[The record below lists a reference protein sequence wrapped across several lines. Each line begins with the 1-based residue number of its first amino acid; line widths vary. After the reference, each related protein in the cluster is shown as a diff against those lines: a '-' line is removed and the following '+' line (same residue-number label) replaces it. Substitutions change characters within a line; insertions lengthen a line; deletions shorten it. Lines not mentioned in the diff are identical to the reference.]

1 MAPRQLEDE
10 VVALRTLGEV
20 LSRVGD
26 EVVCADRSNNVH
38 VPRAAHTGHFGAQG
52 IGKII
57 SRQLLEKGFCVSVFD
72 IDEEAIGEFKAETGS
87 ENIAFF
93 TTDVSDEA
101 SVLESIAA
109 SFERFGNISGLI
121 NNAAIQID
129 KPVTELTLEEWNRV
143 IGTNLTGA
151 FLCAKHAAPFLK
163 NSKGSIIN
171 ISSTR
176 AFQSEPNTEA
186 YSASKGGIL
195 ALTHA
200 LAISLGPE
208 IRVNCISPGWIDAS
222 GIRKKS
228 KANQI
233 ELAEVDHS
241 QHPAGRVGKPE
252 DIANMVLFLLNP
264 ENDFITGQNFI
275 IDGGMTKKMIYV

>member
-1 MAPRQLEDE
+1 MKNII
-10 VVALRTLGEV
+10 V
-20 LSRVGD
+20 
-26 EVVCADRSNNVH
+26 
-38 VPRAAHTGHFGAQG
+38 TGGAQG

-57 SRQLLEKGFCVSVFD
+57 SQQLLEKGFCVSVFE
-72 IDEEAIGEFKAETGS
+72 IDEEAILEFKE
-87 ENIAFF
+87 ENNNENLAFF
-93 TTDVSDEA
+93 LTDVFDEEN
-101 SVLESIAA
+101 VRNSILQSA
-109 SFERFGNISGLI
+109 EKFGSISGLI

-129 KPVTELTLEEWNRV
+129 KPVTELSLKEWNRV

-151 FLCAKHAAPFLK
+151 FLCAKYAARFLEK
-163 NSKGSIIN
+163 SKGSMIN

-176 AFQSEPNTEA
+176 AFQSEQNTEA

-200 LAISLGPE
+200 LAMSLGPE
-208 IRVNCISPGWIDAS
+208 INVNCISPGWIDVS
-222 GIRKKS
+222 GIKKKT

-233 ELAEVDHS
+233 KPSEADHL
-241 QHPAGRVGKPE
+241 QHPAGRVGNPI

-275 IDGGMTKKMIYV
+275 IDGGMTKKMIYE

>member
-1 MAPRQLEDE
+1 MKRNIIL
-10 VVALRTLGEV
+10 
-20 LSRVGD
+20 
-26 EVVCADRSNNVH
+26 
-38 VPRAAHTGHFGAQG
+38 TGGAQG
-52 IGKII
+52 IGKVI
-57 SRQLLEKGFCVSVFD
+57 SQQLLEKGFYVSVFE
-72 IDEEAIGEFKAETGS
+72 IDEEAIKEFRTETNA

-93 TTDVSDEA
+93 KTDVSDEENVQK
-101 SVLESIAA
+101 SVSES
-109 SFERFGNISGLI
+109 FKKFGNISGLI

-129 KPVTELTLEEWNRV
+129 KPVTELSLEEWNSV

-163 NSKGSIIN
+163 KSNGNIIN

-200 LAISLGPE
+200 LAMSLGPE
-208 IRVNCISPGWIDAS
+208 IKVNCISPGWIDVS
-222 GIRKKS
+222 GIKKKS
-228 KANQI
+228 KAHQI
-233 ELAEVDHS
+233 ELSEAVHL
-241 QHPAGRVGKPE
+241 QHPAGRVGKPD

-275 IDGGMTKKMIYV
+275 IDGGMTKKMTYV

>member
-1 MAPRQLEDE
+1 MKNII
-10 VVALRTLGEV
+10 V
-20 LSRVGD
+20 
-26 EVVCADRSNNVH
+26 
-38 VPRAAHTGHFGAQG
+38 TGGAKG

-72 IDEEAIGEFKAETGS
+72 IDEEAILEFKE
-87 ENIAFF
+87 ENNNENLAFF
-93 TTDVSDEA
+93 LTDVSDEQN
-101 SVLESIAA
+101 VRNSILQ
-109 SFERFGNISGLI
+109 STEKFGIISGLI
-121 NNAAIQID
+121 NNAAIQIN

-151 FLCAKHAAPFLK
+151 FCCAKYAAPIIK

-176 AFQSEPNTEA
+176 AFQSEQNTEA

-195 ALTHA
+195 SLTHA

-208 IRVNCISPGWIDAS
+208 IKVNCISPGWIDVS
-222 GIRKKS
+222 EIKK
-228 KANQI
+228 KTNANQI
-233 ELAEVDHS
+233 ELSDADHL

-264 ENDFITGQNFI
+264 KNDFITGQNFI

>member
-1 MAPRQLEDE
+1 M
-10 VVALRTLGEV
+10 
-20 LSRVGD
+20 
-26 EVVCADRSNNVH
+26 NNIIV
-38 VPRAAHTGHFGAQG
+38 TGGAQG

-57 SRQLLEKGFCVSVFD
+57 SKQLLAKGFCVSVFE
-72 IDEEAIGEFKAETGS
+72 IDEEAVEEFKLETYS

-93 TTDVSDEA
+93 SIDVSNEESVQKSIIA
-101 SVLESIAA
+101 SV
-109 SFERFGNISGLI
+109 ERFGNISGLI

-151 FLCAKHAAPFLK
+151 FLCAKHAADYLK
-163 NSKGSIIN
+163 RSKGSIVN

-176 AFQSEPNTEA
+176 ALQSEPNTEA

-200 LAISLGPE
+200 LAMSLEPE
-208 IRVNCISPGWIDAS
+208 IRVNCISPGWIDVS
-222 GIRKKS
+222 GIKKKS

-233 ELAEVDHS
+233 EISEADNL
-241 QHPAGRVGKPE
+241 QHPTGRVGKPT

-264 ENDFITGQNFI
+264 ENHFITGQNFI
-275 IDGGMTKKMIYV
+275 IDGGMTRKMIYV